1 MRTLEFYII
10 KDEDILLSKNFT
22 DSDIVFILDGKV
34 GYIWKGSKAINLDEI
49 TAKKID
55 SLIKEK
61 FDEINFVL
69 IPDIEIRDDDNPKFI
84 ELKREIKKRLVKET
98 KYVKKKN
105 KFIDKIKNSIREFK
119 NYENSWKWR
128 KKLSNLT
135 TLWKLAILNIIIIG
149 FSIVF
154 IYNQAILNLSIGD
167 FILLFVFLML
177 FIIFIIN
184 LIFVIFPMKFPVKV
198 LSIGKGYFLKEEKE
212 ISRIEKIKGK
222 EMPQKPK
229 IPADLKG
236 EIPIPE
242 IKKPQ
247 LQIQIEPLK
256 SKKKIKKESKT
267 KIIVNGEEYQ
277 SEEDLA
283 LGVPSIPEA
292 PKKMEKITI
301 DSPGLSTAILDKV
314 KELKNPKTEVV
325 LVNCER
331 CKSVIP
337 VPVPKDIILKSELP
351 VVPFSYVH
359 KNPDNKDE
367 HCITLHIDHDFD
379 IRRQRISDVV
389 ISK

>member
-1 MRTLEFYII
+1 MEFYII

-22 DSDIVFILDGKV
+22 DSDIIFILDGKV

-198 LSIGKGYFLKEEKE
+198 LSIG
-212 ISRIEKIKGK
+212 
-222 EMPQKPK
+222 
-229 IPADLKG
+229 
-236 EIPIPE
+236 
-242 IKKPQ
+242 
-247 LQIQIEPLK
+247 
-256 SKKKIKKESKT
+256 
-267 KIIVNGEEYQ
+267 
-277 SEEDLA
+277 
-283 LGVPSIPEA
+283 
-292 PKKMEKITI
+292 
-301 DSPGLSTAILDKV
+301 
-314 KELKNPKTEVV
+314 
-325 LVNCER
+325 
-331 CKSVIP
+331 
-337 VPVPKDIILKSELP
+337 
-351 VVPFSYVH
+351 
-359 KNPDNKDE
+359 
-367 HCITLHIDHDFD
+367 
-379 IRRQRISDVV
+379 
-389 ISK
+389 